1 MALMTGG
8 SESFAVG
15 RLTRDGVTVG
25 YLAVD
30 SQRWSFTR
38 RKGLTSQ
45 RWSEVRRRYRLDLL
59 GDWDEGFLEPEDE
72 ADLEAGRFRFKGEV
86 LAYEKLADQDMEAVR
101 AERFSGWV

>member
-1 MALMTGG
+1 MTED

-30 SQRWSFTR
+30 LQRWSFTR

-45 RWSEVRRRYRLDLL
+45 RWAEVRRRYRLDLL

-72 ADLEAGRFRFKGEV
+72 ADLGAGRFRFKGEV
-86 LAYEKLADQDMEAVR
+86 LAFERLADQEMEAIR